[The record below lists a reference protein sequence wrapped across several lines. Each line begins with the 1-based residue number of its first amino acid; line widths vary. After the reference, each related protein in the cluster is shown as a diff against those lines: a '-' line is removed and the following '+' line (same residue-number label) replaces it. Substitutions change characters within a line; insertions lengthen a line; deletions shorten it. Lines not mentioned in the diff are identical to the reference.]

1 MSEEKTQSE
10 EQATEHD
17 EETQKLINIVATD
30 IIKTT
35 NLFQAFEII
44 KERAFI
50 YAENHVLN
58 EMSDEEKSD
67 VLAKV
72 ADLEAQQANENSPE
86 ASQVQDN
93 EQILAK

>member
-1 MSEEKTQSE
+1 MSDENPQTE
-10 EQATEHD
+10 EQAPAHD

-44 KERAFI
+44 KERAFV

-72 ADLEAQQANENSPE
+72 SDLEAQQANES
-86 ASQVQDN
+86 SQAQDG